1 MHEKYWDLLGI
12 VAPVFIIIGT
22 GYVIRL
28 AGWLSSEADV
38 SLMRVIVNLL
48 YPCLILDTIL
58 GNKAL
63 EQPGNILL
71 APAVG
76 FGTVI
81 LGYAACWFAAPAFGL
96 TDVRQR
102 RTFAFT
108 AGLYNYGYIALPLV
122 QKLFDQQTTGVLFV
136 HNLGVEIALWT
147 AGLMLVSGASPR
159 HGWMNVFN
167 APVIAILTA
176 VALHFAGASNWMP
189 GIFLTAIHIMGAA
202 AIPLGLILTGATFA
216 DQMRN
221 LNAKNNVSLSVA
233 SCLMRLGVLPAI
245 MLFLAWVLP
254 CPVELRRVIL
264 IQAAMPCAVIP
275 VILSKHYG
283 GDASTSMRIVLVT
296 SVFGLITIPWWIHL
310 GMRLVRGVAPATHL
324 QTLLPTLERI
334 CVTFGNAKV

>member
-1 MHEKYWDLLGI
+1 MHDQYWNLLGI

-38 SLMRVIVNLL
+38 SLMRIIVNLL

-58 GNKAL
+58 GNQAL
-63 EQPGNILL
+63 EQPGNVLL

-81 LGYAACWFAAPAFGL
+81 LGYVACWFTAPIFGI
-96 TDVRQR
+96 TDLRQR

-122 QKLFDQQTTGVLFV
+122 QKLFNPQTTGVLFV

-147 AGLMLVSGASPR
+147 AGLMLLSGASPR

-176 VALHFAGASNWMP
+176 VALHFAGARNWMP
-189 GIFLTAIHIMGAA
+189 GIFLSAIHSMGAA

-221 LNAKNNVSLSVA
+221 LGAKNNLPLSFA
-233 SCLMRLGVLPAI
+233 SCLLRLGVLPVIFILIAR
-245 MLFLAWVLP
+245 WLP

-296 SVFGLITIPWWIHL
+296 SIFGLITIPWWIQL
-310 GMRLVRGVAPATHL
+310 GMRFVEGYEEKFIL
-324 QTLLPTLERI
+324 
-334 CVTFGNAKV
+334 